1 MSQARTSVANVAQ
14 AYLRYPHLHGDLICF
29 VAQDDVWI
37 APVAGGRAS
46 RLTREGTPVRNPRFS
61 PDGRRVAY
69 TSARSGAAEVYVTDL
84 DGDVTQLTHWGTDL
98 TFVEG
103 WLPDGRVVVASG
115 ARQPFIRRLRLFAVG
130 LDGVWEELPYGVA
143 SALAI
148 GPYGSA
154 VTTPNARDHAMW
166 KRYRGGTASQLW
178 LRPSGDAAW
187 TRVLPDVT
195 AGLYNPSWVGDRLT
209 FVSDL
214 DASLASAPDAQAQL
228 YSVDRTGGDLRRH
241 TSHTAVLGYVRNPST
256 DGTRV
261 AYHAR
266 GRLYV
271 MDSLE
276 AAPRELD
283 LDVPVSLSPVDL
295 KPAQRLLEVRPD
307 FGGDLS
313 VVDWHGAVYAVTHR
327 SGPARAIAAHS
338 GVRTRLPRVLG
349 KTGLVAYATDVS
361 DEDCLEVSALDGS
374 TKPRRLGRG
383 KVGRVLSLESSPHGD
398 VLALV
403 THDGRVCA
411 VDASSGR
418 VKELARSPYGEAT
431 GLTFSPDGR
440 YLVWVQPLATY
451 TTQLMCV
458 DLKARRSVAVELTS
472 GKFSDTSPSF
482 TRDGKH
488 LVWLSAR
495 TFDPRY
501 SEVGF
506 DLAFTSTMRPYLA
519 PLAAADAAPFGPS
532 ADGWRISE
540 VQAEADTDPASDGAA
555 KPRNP
560 VPASELDADG
570 FEDRIVPFPVPSG
583 RYAQLKAVKDGVVW
597 RRVVADDGELHTTRA
612 GVEGEPTK
620 DALERFSFDT
630 RSVVELGVADSYQV
644 SGDGERLVV
653 RSDDD
658 VAVIPATAKVEDND
672 PARVKVDLSRL
683 RRRIDPREMWRQMFD
698 ENGRLMRDHYWR
710 EDMDGVDWAGVLER
724 YRPLLDVVA
733 SHDDLVDVLWETV
746 GELNTSHAYVT
757 PPPAGGKAKQGLLG
771 ADLARTAA
779 GEWEIVRILPG
790 ESSDPT
796 ARSPLRAAGVGAA
809 LGDVVVAVDGARVR
823 PEGPGPLLVGAAGKV
838 VELTL
843 RRGEATRRV
852 AVVPLADEEP
862 LRYQAWVASRAAYV
876 AKRSSG
882 RLGYVHVPD
891 MMAKGWAQFHRDL
904 GLAMTHE
911 GVVADMRY
919 NRGGHTSEL
928 IIEKLRATIVG
939 YGPGRHTTTECYP
952 TAGRRGPVVFVA
964 NQFSGSDGDMV
975 NAAAQELGLGP
986 VVGQR
991 TWGGVIGIDGRFDL
1005 VDGTSVT
1012 QPRYAF
1018 HFNQHGWG
1026 IENHG
1031 VDPDIEHIMAPD
1043 DWADEDERDPQ
1054 LDLAVDEAL
1063 RLLSETPASV
1073 PPSLPAPRAR
1083 RTSA

>member
-1 MSQARTSVANVAQ
+1 MGRTRVARVAQ
-14 AYLRYPHLHGDLICF
+14 AYQRFPHLSGDLVCF
-29 VAQDDVWI
+29 VAQDDVWT
-37 APVAGGRAS
+37 APLSGGRAS
-46 RLTREGTPVRNPRFS
+46 RLTREGAAVRNPRFS

-69 TSARSGAAEVYVTDL
+69 TSARSGAVEVYVADL
-84 DGDVTQLTHWGTDL
+84 DGDTTQLTHWGTDL

-103 WLPDGRVVVASG
+103 WLADGRVLVASG
-115 ARQPFIRRLRLFAVG
+115 ARQPFVRRLRLFAVD

-143 SALAI
+143 SALAL
-148 GPYGSA
+148 GPNGAA

-178 LRPSGDAAW
+178 LRPEGADDW
-187 TRVLPDVT
+187 QRLLPEVE
-195 AGLYNPSWVGDRLT
+195 AGIYNPSWVGDRLV

-214 DASLASAPDAQAQL
+214 DASLAEAPDAQAQL
-228 YSVDRTGGDLRRH
+228 YSVDAAGGDLQRH
-241 TSHTAVLGYVRNPST
+241 THHGTADGYVRNPTT
-256 DGTRV
+256 DGSRV
-261 AYHAR
+261 VYHAR
-266 GRLYV
+266 GRLYLLE
-271 MDSLE
+271 SLGATPQRLE
-276 AAPRELD
+276 IDA
-283 LDVPVSLSPVDL
+283 PVSLSAVDVL
-295 KPAQRLLEVRPD
+295 PSQRLLEVIPD
-307 FGGDLS
+307 HGGDLS
-313 VVDWHGAVYAVTHR
+313 VVEWYGGIHALTHR
-327 SGPARAIAAHS
+327 AGPARAIAADS
-338 GVRTRLPRVLG
+338 GVRARLPRVLG
-349 KTGLVAYATDVS
+349 RTGLVAYATDVA
-361 DEDCLEVSALDGS
+361 DEECIEISALDGS
-374 TKPRRLGRG
+374 AKPRRIGRG
-383 KVGRVLSLESSPHGD
+383 KVGRPLSMQSSPAGD
-398 VLALV
+398 LLGLV
-403 THDGRVCA
+403 THDGRICTLDVG
-411 VDASSGR
+411 SGR
-418 VKELARSPYGEAT
+418 LKELGRSPYGEAT
-431 GLTFSPDGR
+431 DLAFSPDGR
-440 YLVWVQPLATY
+440 YLVWVQPVANY

-472 GKFSDTSPSF
+472 GKFADSSPSF

-506 DLAFTSTMRPYLA
+506 DLSFTSTMRPYLA

-540 VQAEADTDPASDGAA
+540 LQAEADGEAA
-555 KPRNP
+555 EDAEPKPKTAT
-560 VPASELDADG
+560 PASELDAEG
-570 FEDRIVPFPVPSG
+570 FEERIVPFPVPSG
-583 RYAQLKAVKDGVVW
+583 RYAQLAAVKDGVVW
-597 RRVVADDGELHTTRA
+597 RRVVADDGELHATRA
-612 GVEGEPTK
+612 GVEGEAPK
-620 DALERFSFDT
+620 DVLERFSFET
-630 RSVVELGVADSYQV
+630 RSVTELGSADSFHV
-644 SGDGERLVV
+644 TGDGERLLV
-653 RSDDD
+653 RSDDA
-658 VAVIPATAKVEDND
+658 VAVVPATAKVDDDD

-683 RRRIDPREMWRQMFD
+683 RRRVNPRETWRQMFD
-698 ENGRLMRDHYWR
+698 ENGRLMRDHFWR

-724 YRPLLDVVA
+724 YRPLVDLVA

-757 PPPAGGKAKQGLLG
+757 PPPGAGKPKQGLLG
-771 ADLARTAA
+771 ADLARTNA

-809 LGDVVVAVDGARVR
+809 VGDVVVAVDGVRVGT
-823 PEGPGPLLVGAAGKV
+823 EGPGPLLVGSAGKV
-838 VELTL
+838 VELSL
-843 RRGEATRRV
+843 RRGEVTRRV

-876 AKRSSG
+876 ARRSDG
-882 RLGYVHVPD
+882 RLGYLHVPD

-904 GLAMTHE
+904 GLAMQRE

-939 YGPGRHTTTECYP
+939 HGPARHGTTESYP
-952 TAGRRGPVVFVA
+952 TSGRRGPVIFVA
-964 NQFSGSDGDMV
+964 NQFAGSDGDMV

-1005 VDGTSVT
+1005 VDGTGVT

-1031 VDPDIEHIMAPD
+1031 VDPDIEYVMAPS
-1043 DWADEDERDPQ
+1043 DWADEDARDPQ
-1054 LDLAVDEAL
+1054 LDLAIDEAL
-1063 RLLSETPASV
+1063 ARLAEAPAAQ
-1073 PPSLPAPRAR
+1073 PPTLPPAR
-1083 RTSA
+1083 VTTQK

>member
-1 MSQARTSVANVAQ
+1 M
-14 AYLRYPHLHGDLICF
+14 
-29 VAQDDVWI
+29 
-37 APVAGGRAS
+37 
-46 RLTREGTPVRNPRFS
+46 
-61 PDGRRVAY
+61 
-69 TSARSGAAEVYVTDL
+69 YVTDL
-84 DGDVTQLTHWGTDL
+84 SGDVSQLTHGGTDL

-103 WLPDGRVVVASG
+103 WLPDGRVLVATG
-115 ARQPFIRRLRLFAVG
+115 ARQPFVRRLRLFAVD

-143 SALAI
+143 SALAL
-148 GPYGSA
+148 GPHGAA

-178 LRPSGDAAW
+178 LQPSGEQSW
-187 TRVLPDVT
+187 TRVLPEET
-195 AGLYNPSWVGDRLT
+195 AGLYNPGWVGDRLV

-214 DASLASAPDAQAQL
+214 DASLSGRPDEQAQL
-228 YSVDRTGGDLRRH
+228 YSVNARGTDLRRH
-241 TSHTAVLGYVRNPST
+241 THHTVGRGYVRNPTT
-256 DGTRV
+256 DGQRV
-261 AYHAR
+261 IYHAR
-266 GRLYV
+266 GRLYLL
-271 MDSLE
+271 DSLDAE
-276 AAPRELD
+276 PQA
-283 LDVPVSLSPVDL
+283 LDVEVPISLPPVDVA
-295 KPAQRLLEVRPD
+295 PTQRLLDVRPD
-307 FGGDLS
+307 HGGDLS
-313 VVDWHGAVYAVTHR
+313 VVEWYGAVYAVTHR
-327 SGPARAIAAHS
+327 AGPTRALTSHS
-338 GVRTRLPRVLG
+338 GVRARLPRVLG
-349 KTGLVAYATDVS
+349 NTGLAAYATDVS
-361 DEDCLEVSALDGS
+361 DEDCIEVSSLDNAA
-374 TKPRRLGRG
+374 KPRRLGRG
-383 KVGRVLSLESSPHGD
+383 KVGRVLSLEPSPAGD

-403 THDGRVCA
+403 THDGRICSL
-411 VDASSGR
+411 DMNTGR
-418 VKELARSPYGEAT
+418 LKELGRSVYGEAT

-440 YLVWVQPLATY
+440 YLVWVQPVATY
-451 TTQLMCV
+451 TTQLVCV

-472 GKFSDTSPSF
+472 GKFSDYSPSF
-482 TRDGKH
+482 TRDGRH

-506 DLAFTSTMRPYLA
+506 DLSFHSMVRPYLA
-519 PLAAADAAPFGPS
+519 PLAAVDAAPFGPS

-540 VQAEADTDPASDGAA
+540 VHAEADGADDID
-555 KPRNP
+555 KPRARTSIP
-560 VPASELDADG
+560 TSDLDADG
-570 FEDRIVPFPVPSG
+570 FEERMVPFPVPAA
-583 RYAQLKAVKDGVVW
+583 RYEQLTAVKDGVVW
-597 RRVVADDGELHTTRA
+597 RRVLADEGELRVTRA
-612 GVEGEPTK
+612 GVEGESPK
-620 DALERFSFDT
+620 HALERFSFDT
-630 RSVVELGVADSYQV
+630 RSVTELGSADSIAV

-653 RSDDD
+653 RVDDE
-658 VAVIPATAKVEDND
+658 VMVIPATAKVADDD

-683 RRRIDPREMWRQMFD
+683 RRRVEPREVWRQMFD

-710 EDMDGVDWAGVLER
+710 EDMDGVDWAAVLER

-757 PPPAGGKAKQGLLG
+757 PPPASGKPKQGMLG
-771 ADLARTAA
+771 ADLALNSA
-779 GEWEIVRILPG
+779 GDWEIVRILPG

-809 LGDVVVAVDGARVR
+809 TGDVVVAVDGLGVG
-823 PEGPGPLLVGAAGKV
+823 PEGPGSLLVGAAGKI

-843 RRGEATRRV
+843 RRGEVTRRV

-876 AKRSSG
+876 AKRSGG

-904 GLAMTHE
+904 GLAMSHE

-975 NAAAQELGLGP
+975 NAAAQELRLGP

-1018 HFNQHGWG
+1018 HFNEHGWG

-1031 VDPDIEHIMAPD
+1031 VDPDIEHIMSPD

-1054 LDLAVDEAL
+1054 LDLAINEAL
-1063 RLLSETPASV
+1063 NSLAQSPASL
-1073 PPSLPAPRAR
+1073 PPTLPSSRVGGR
-1083 RTSA
+1083 S